1 MNIAIYQINP
11 DRDENNVA
19 FLNYENLERFQGSA
33 ELRSEIYDK
42 VFEGEVECGTLEE
55 VYQMFNLDHPD
66 GYRGR
71 SLSVS
76 DVVEVVGEEKST
88 FHFCDSIGFREVDF
102 DPDMTEPLK
111 EKKIKVVL
119 CEPGKV
125 ARVAEI
131 GTELSDLQRVVGGL
145 IEPYYPFE
153 EQVCI
158 VCNEESKINGM
169 RPNRS
174 VKNDDGVMVDFI
186 FGPAFI
192 CDCRGE
198 NLDSLSDEQID
209 RYGKMFRYPEHLA
222 RVNGT
227 LLGIPYRPQQEQE
240 R

>member
-1 MNIAIYQINP
+1 MRSRLP
-11 DRDENNVA
+11 KRCKK
-19 FLNYENLERFQGSA
+19 R
-33 ELRSEIYDK
+33 LRSKLIPVKKQREWLSK
-42 VFEGEVECGTLEE
+42 GGTTANMIPVILLEWIFL
-55 VYQMFNLDHPD
+55 Q
-66 GYRGR
+66 
-71 SLSVS
+71 
-76 DVVEVVGEEKST
+76 
-88 FHFCDSIGFREVDF
+88 
-102 DPDMTEPLK
+102 EPLSAAVTMNDERSFLLSIMSE

-119 CEPGKV
+119 LEPGKL
-125 ARVAEI
+125 ASTAEI
-131 GTELSDLQRVVGGL
+131 DASLAGMQKTVGGL
-145 IEPYYPFE
+145 IEPFYPFE

-227 LLGIPYRPQQEQE
+227 LLGIPYRPQPEQE

>member
-1 MNIAIYQINP
+1 M
-11 DRDENNVA
+11 EN
-19 FLNYENLERFQGSA
+19 
-33 ELRSEIYDK
+33 
-42 VFEGEVECGTLEE
+42 
-55 VYQMFNLDHPD
+55 
-66 GYRGR
+66 
-71 SLSVS
+71 
-76 DVVEVVGEEKST
+76 
-88 FHFCDSIGFREVDF
+88 
-102 DPDMTEPLK
+102 

-119 CEPGKV
+119 LEPGKL
-125 ARVAEI
+125 ARTAEI
-131 GTELSDLQRVVGGL
+131 NASLAGMQKVVGGL
-145 IEPYYPFE
+145 IEPFYPFE

-198 NLDSLSDEQID
+198 NLGSLSDEQID

-227 LLGIPYRPQQEQE
+227 LFGIPYRRE
-240 R
+240 RVCQDDFCKFSKFKYLSAEKSPNISCLHSS

>member
-1 MNIAIYQINP
+1 M
-11 DRDENNVA
+11 EN
-19 FLNYENLERFQGSA
+19 
-33 ELRSEIYDK
+33 
-42 VFEGEVECGTLEE
+42 
-55 VYQMFNLDHPD
+55 
-66 GYRGR
+66 
-71 SLSVS
+71 
-76 DVVEVVGEEKST
+76 
-88 FHFCDSIGFREVDF
+88 
-102 DPDMTEPLK
+102 

-119 CEPGKV
+119 LEPGKL
-125 ARVAEI
+125 ARTAEI
-131 GTELSDLQRVVGGL
+131 DASLAEMQKVVGGL
-145 IEPYYPFE
+145 IEPFYPFE

-209 RYGKMFRYPEHLA
+209 RYGKMFRYPEHLE
-222 RVNGT
+222 RMNDT
-227 LLGIPYRPQQEQE
+227 LFGIPYRPQPAQE